1 MKVLVLLGGDS
12 PEREVS
18 LRSGK
23 AVAEALTTH
32 RHQVLEYDPIKGYDG
47 LANFVG
53 KVDCVFPILHGLR
66 GEDGEVQEQ
75 LEKYDFK
82 YLGTSPKIS
91 KLCFDKVA
99 FKKELNKLSIA
110 TPAWEIVSKASFA
123 KSPLATRPYVLKP

>member
-23 AVAEALTTH
+23 AVAEALKKAGH
-32 RHQVLEYDPIKGYDG
+32 EAQEYDPQKGYEG
-47 LANFVG
+47 LADFTG
-53 KVDCVFPILHGLR
+53 KVDCVFPILHGVG

-75 LEKYDFK
+75 LEKYKFK
-82 YLGTSPKIS
+82 FLGSDSKVS

-99 FKKELNKLSIA
+99 FKRILNKLSIL
-110 TPAWEIVSKASFA
+110 TPASEIVSKES
-123 KSPLATRPYVLKP
+123 

>member
-47 LANFVG
+47 LANFLLLPGNAFDRQKTQQALNGKFDIEEVG
-53 KVDCVFPILHGLR
+53 ASAHRLHPECRLVTLLR
-66 GEDGEVQEQ
+66 MRQ
-75 LEKYDFK
+75 
-82 YLGTSPKIS
+82 
-91 KLCFDKVA
+91 
-99 FKKELNKLSIA
+99 
-110 TPAWEIVSKASFA
+110 
-123 KSPLATRPYVLKP
+123 